1 MLGKLILNIFDHL
14 HQIWENYR
22 APRIVS
28 TFLILAFAITLVL
41 VGIHYYTP
49 INIWKHDNYNFF
61 LAIDVSFTI
70 LLIFEILGLIF
81 ILPRSV
87 ADALGKQFEI
97 LSIILLRSAFKEF
110 GNQSTVILNGSYE
123 LSELYPML
131 SDAFGALLIFL
142 LIGFYYNKQKHERIT
157 KNERDQ
163 DRFIHFK
170 KGVAFMLFIC
180 FLIIGAMDLFNVVQH
195 GYYKS
200 SLNEFY
206 TLLIFTDVLI
216 LLYSLRYQSHY
227 MNLFRYSSFTFATI
241 LIRLSLS
248 APIYLNVLIGIL
260 AGCFV
265 VGVSV
270 VYNYFRSLNTEN
282 PF

>member
-1 MLGKLILNIFDHL
+1 MVGKLILNIFDQL

-28 TFLILAFAITLVL
+28 SFIILAFVATLVL

-49 INIWKHDNYNFF
+49 INIWQHDNHNFF
-61 LAIDVSFTI
+61 LAIDVAFTI

-142 LIGFYYNKQKHERIT
+142 LIGFYYNNQKHERIT
-157 KNERDQ
+157 KTEKDQ

-180 FLIIGAMDLFNVVQH
+180 FLIIGSMDLLNVVQH
-195 GYYKS
+195 GFYKS

-248 APIYLNVLIGIL
+248 APIYLNVVIGIL

-265 VGVSV
+265 VGVSI